1 MEVSIFTDFDDI
13 AAPPEPIVDL
23 DRVNNAEQV
32 QVSDECPELEDSKEV
47 DENLAPWSASWK
59 NLKFSL
65 LVLIFRQFQ
74 SQDELHR
81 HVVSVMR

>member
-47 DENLAPWSASWK
+47 DENLAP
-59 NLKFSL
+59 
-65 LVLIFRQFQ
+65 
-74 SQDELHR
+74 
-81 HVVSVMR
+81 